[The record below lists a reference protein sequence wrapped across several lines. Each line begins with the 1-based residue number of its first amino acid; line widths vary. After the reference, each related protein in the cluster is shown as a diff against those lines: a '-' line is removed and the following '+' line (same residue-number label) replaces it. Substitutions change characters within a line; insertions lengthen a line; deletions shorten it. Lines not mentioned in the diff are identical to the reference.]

1 MILCLSVQRRE
12 DVDFSLRKEAQAL
25 SGSGAIHKTFIH
37 KMQREG
43 QMCKL
48 FSSALEALFEV

>member
-25 SGSGAIHKTFIH
+25 SGSGGIHKTFIQE
-37 KMQREG
+37 MQREG

-48 FSSALEALFEV
+48 FFSALEALFEV